1 MFNSMQKKIA
11 VVFISLNISVF
22 LGACASKVSYEDAGD
37 VETVTTAFGS
47 TDLQQSS
54 ITLVDSLLTTE
65 HIVKILESRRPVL
78 FIDGIKNKTS
88 EHIDTESITDTI
100 STKLINTGKFRFIDM
115 SKVESVKKQY
125 QYQKESGLVKDDTG
139 VNIGRQIGAEYM
151 LYGNISSIVKNG
163 KNTKDVYMKITLKL
177 MDIESGIIEWQGEK
191 EIRKQNNKTL
201 LGL

>member
-1 MFNSMQKKIA
+1 MFTFIQNKK
-11 VVFISLNISVF
+11 VSVFTILLFSVF
-22 LGACASKVSYEDAGD
+22 LSNCASKVSYEDAGE

-54 ITLVDSLLTTE
+54 ITLVDSLLTNE
-65 HIVKILESRRPVL
+65 HIVKTLEGRRPVL

-115 SKVESVKKQY
+115 TKVESVKKQY
-125 QYQKESGLVKDDTG
+125 DYQASGLVSEETSVKVG
-139 VNIGRQIGAEYM
+139 KQIGAEYM
-151 LYGNISSIVKNG
+151 LYGNISSIVKND
-163 KNTKDVYMKITLKL
+163 KSTKDVYMKITLKL
-177 MDIESGIIEWQGEK
+177 MDIQTGIIEWQGEK